1 MAGLAKLPGQRPVSA
16 AAFAAILMLP
26 AGTDRKRLV
35 EGARSAVTPFLGGDG
50 PAGLVAQP
58 EAASKQET

>member
-26 AGTDRKRLV
+26 AGTVPKRLV
-35 EGARSAVTPFLGGDG
+35 EGARSAVTPVLGGYG
-50 PAGLVAQP
+50 PAGLVAHQ
-58 EAASKQET
+58 EAASKQKT